1 LENIES
7 IDEIIEPKNKFNNI
21 DKIDFNGF
29 ITGLSGVIGYT
40 SLAFFTQNPN
50 FYLNSS
56 LSVFTIIKSFKGN
69 NISHQEEIYALL
81 KNANTYLILIIFE
94 FLSNPEIDFLEKY
107 NMTIEEFIGNEEI
120 LNEFDNIFLNLI
132 NDKKLYFSHSIHIDI
147 LDENDLKK
155 IKFYTLYY
163 QNLNTILNQ
172 YSITIE
178 LNKFFNLL
186 SKSIKYE
193 WNKQEH
199 ILHYNNIYKLDYVER
214 KNKLPDNPFKDEV
227 KINQED
233 SILNTLKLRK
243 INLEAEN
250 NDLRKEINSLGYDI
264 EICKI
269 NIKKKENSIESNNI
283 EIKNIVNEL
292 NNSEQ

>member
-1 LENIES
+1 
-7 IDEIIEPKNKFNNI
+7 
-21 DKIDFNGF
+21 
-29 ITGLSGVIGYT
+29 
-40 SLAFFTQNPN
+40 
-50 FYLNSS
+50 
-56 LSVFTIIKSFKGN
+56 
-69 NISHQEEIYALL
+69 
-81 KNANTYLILIIFE
+81 
-94 FLSNPEIDFLEKY
+94 
-107 NMTIEEFIGNEEI
+107 
-120 LNEFDNIFLNLI
+120 
-132 NDKKLYFSHSIHIDI
+132 
-147 LDENDLKK
+147 
-155 IKFYTLYY
+155 
-163 QNLNTILNQ
+163 
-172 YSITIE
+172 
-178 LNKFFNLL
+178 
-186 SKSIKYE
+186 
-193 WNKQEH
+193 
-199 ILHYNNIYKLDYVER
+199 LDYVER